1 MPCRGRGTANQ
12 DLSTLTIVRQFGEC
26 CVLSWCGLIVVKLP
40 IPIISHCNVNCAI
53 DLRCLYVFCKWC
65 SNVPYLCEGSKS
77 TPGHLTLGGIHAN
90 ADQADRSRNE
100 GGTFELLRAKAHTKQ
115 DTVMVSFSSRTPSIT
130 PRRFP
135 ERIPTQ
141 GLAARMVSQSLRPM
155 DCHSNRKYIERTPIT
170 CWHEGWAFRTNR
182 SYRKQLDA

>member
-1 MPCRGRGTANQ
+1 MSVA
-12 DLSTLTIVRQFGEC
+12 S
-26 CVLSWCGLIVVKLP
+26 LSWCGLIVVKLP

-53 DLRCLYVFCKWC
+53 DLRCLYVFCEYSWC

-100 GGTFELLRAKAHTKQ
+100 GGTFELLRAKAYQARHSDGVFFIQ
-115 DTVMVSFSSRTPSIT
+115 DTVDHRSP

-141 GLAARMVSQSLRPM
+141 GVAARMVSQSLRPM

>member
-12 DLSTLTIVRQFGEC
+12 DISTLMIVRQFGEC

-65 SNVPYLCEGSKS
+65 SNVPCLCEGSKS
-77 TPGHLTLGGIHAN
+77 TPGHLTSGGIRAN

-100 GGTFELLRAKAHTKQ
+100 GGTFELLRVKAHPKQ
-115 DTVMVSFSSRTPSIT
+115 DTVMVSFSPRAPSIIDHPQT
-130 PRRFP
+130 IPRTN
-135 ERIPTQ
+135 TQ
-141 GLAARMVSQSLRPM
+141 LKVSQRGWFSNR
-155 DCHSNRKYIERTPIT
+155 HSNRKYIERTPIT